1 MSTFYTVVTDIGAAK
16 LAAAIANVQPLELTH
31 FAVGDGGADGP
42 EGAYDP
48 VKTQT
53 TLNRERHRVQINDI
67 RIDVA
72 NAAWLVVE
80 AVIPATVG
88 GWWIREA
95 GIFDADGDMI
105 AIAKYPESWKPVL
118 SDGVGKDF
126 LLRIVFEHSNIAAV
140 TLNIDPAVVVA
151 TRDHVSEEIAQHNDD
166 AEAHPLLN
174 TYDMPFN
181 AGWGGDGSGE
191 DIAVQGIGA
200 VLLQRDLQVLEVQ
213 GRLLSP
219 SEGADVEID
228 IKRNGISIFEGEARP
243 RFAEGETNLAAG
255 TFLVSGLD
263 NQTLWTAGDVI
274 EAKVLSVGSTTPGQK
289 MLITIVAKV
298 R

>member
-1 MSTFYTVVTDIGAAK
+1 MTTFYTVVTDVGAAK

-31 FAVGDGGADGP
+31 FGVGDGGADGP
-42 EGAYDP
+42 EGVYDP

-67 RIDVA
+67 RIDGS

-118 SDGVGKDF
+118 ADGVGKDF
-126 LLRIVFEHSNIAAV
+126 LLRIVFEHSNVAAV

-151 TRDHVSEEIAQHNDD
+151 TRDHVSQKIAQHNADD
-166 AEAHPLLN
+166 EAHPLLN
-174 TYDMPFN
+174 TYDMPLN
-181 AGWGGDGSGE
+181 AGWGSDGAGE
-191 DIAVQGIGA
+191 D
-200 VLLQRDLQVLEVQ
+200 LEVGGVGAWLLRRNIEILEIR
-213 GRLLSP
+213 GRVLIAP
-219 SEGADVEID
+219 EGGDIEID
-228 IKRNGISIFEGEARP
+228 VLRNGISIFSGTERP
-243 RFAEGETNLAAG
+243 KFIDGQTILTPG
-255 TFLVSGLD
+255 TFLVD
-263 NQTLWTAGDVI
+263 EFDDQKMWAADDVI
-274 EAKVLSVGSTTPGQK
+274 EVKVLSVGATAPGQK

>member
-42 EGAYDP
+42 EGVYDP

-67 RIDVA
+67 RIDGA

-80 AVIPATVG
+80 AVIPASVG

-95 GIFDADGDMI
+95 GIFDADGYMI

-126 LLRIVFEHSNIAAV
+126 LLRIVFEHSNVAAV

-151 TRDHVSEEIAQHNDD
+151 TRDHVSEEIDQHSND

-181 AGWGGDGSGE
+181 AGWGGDGAGE
-191 DIAVQGIGA
+191 DLEVKGIGA
-200 VLLQRDLQVLEVQ
+200 LLLRRNVLVLEVQ
-213 GRLLSP
+213 GRLMLP
-219 SEGADVEID
+219 ATGGDVEID
-228 IKRNGISIFEGEARP
+228 VLINGTSLFTEDRP
-243 RFAEGETNLAAG
+243 KFLDGETNLSGG
-255 TFLVSGLD
+255 TFFANGFV
-263 NQTLWTAGDVI
+263 NNALWSAGDVV
-274 EAKVLSVGSTTPGQK
+274 EVKVLSVGATTPGQK